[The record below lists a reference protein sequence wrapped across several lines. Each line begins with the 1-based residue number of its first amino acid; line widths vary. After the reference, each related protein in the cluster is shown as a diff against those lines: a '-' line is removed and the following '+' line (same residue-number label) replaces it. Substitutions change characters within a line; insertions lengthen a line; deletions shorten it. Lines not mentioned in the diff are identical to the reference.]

1 MQTRTIQ
8 AAVAALLAGTA
19 QAQIHEGDIAV
30 GVNGGVITLGVETDG
45 FGAITQPQCL
55 FGVALGSQARTTD
68 PGFDTDTGTFAAGTD
83 LAYFMRAALRKWN
96 GSDFTTI
103 PDERVRISFGPAPGI
118 STPLTDPAEPLEGIF
133 VGTTGGEWHTHYAF
147 RLELDGVPAT
157 GAGSFGVYLL
167 ELELRADSAAYA
179 PSAPFW
185 LVISQQAAPAEF
197 AAAYAFAEA
206 GFGCPAPPL
215 CLADTNGDGLVT
227 PADFSA
233 WIAAF
238 NTQAPA
244 CDQNGDNACTPA
256 DFSAWI
262 ANSNAGC

>member
-1 MQTRTIQ
+1 MHTRTI
-8 AAVAALLAGTA
+8 AALTA
-19 QAQIHEGDIAV
+19 AALSTAAHAQIHEGDIAL
-30 GVNGGVITLGVETDG
+30 GVNEGILTLGVATDG
-45 FGAITQPQCL
+45 FGTITQEQCL

-68 PGFDTDTGTFAAGTD
+68 PGFDSDAGTFAAGTD

-118 STPLTDPAEPLEGIF
+118 STPLTDPAEPIEGVF
-133 VGTTGGEWHTHYAF
+133 VGTSGGEWHTHYAF
-147 RLELDGVPAT
+147 RLELSGVPAT

-185 LVISQQAAPAEF
+185 LVISQQAAQAEF
-197 AAAYAFAEA
+197 DAAFAFAETN
-206 GFGCPAPPL
+206 FGCPAPPV
-215 CLADTNGDGLVT
+215 CRADTNGDGLVT

-238 NTQAPA
+238 NTQSPA
-244 CDQNGDNACTPA
+244 CDQNGDNTCSPA

-262 ANSNAGC
+262 ANFNNGC

>member
-1 MQTRTIQ
+1 MHTRTI
-8 AAVAALLAGTA
+8 AALTLAA
-19 QAQIHEGDIAV
+19 LSFSAHAQIHEGDIAV
-30 GVNGGVITLGVETDG
+30 GLNEGVITLGVATDG
-45 FGAITQPQCL
+45 AGTITQQQCL
-55 FGVALGSQARTTD
+55 FGVALGSQARTTN
-68 PGFDTDTGTFAAGTD
+68 PGFDTDSGVFADGTN

-118 STPLTDPAEPLEGIF
+118 STPLTDPAEPLEGIY
-133 VGTTGGEWHTHYAF
+133 VGASDGEWHTHYAF
-147 RLELDGVPAT
+147 RLELAGVPAT
-157 GAGSFGVYLL
+157 GASSFGVYLL

-185 LVISQQAAPAEF
+185 LVISQQATEPEF
-197 AAAYAFAEA
+197 SAAFAHAEA
-206 GFGCPAPPL
+206 NFGCPSPV
-215 CLADTNGDGLVT
+215 CLPDTNGDGLVT

-238 NTQAPA
+238 NTQSPA

-262 ANSNAGC
+262 ANYNAGC